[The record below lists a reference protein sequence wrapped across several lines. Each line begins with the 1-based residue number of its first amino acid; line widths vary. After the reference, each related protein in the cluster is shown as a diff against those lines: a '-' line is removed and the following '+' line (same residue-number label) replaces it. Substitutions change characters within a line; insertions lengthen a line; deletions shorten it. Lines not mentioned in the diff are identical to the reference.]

1 MSKSK
6 IQDSAFSERMKL
18 LLETKFGNNNSE
30 FARSVG
36 VAVTSLNR
44 WLDGDAD
51 PSRTNLIRLAQAAD
65 ANIEWL
71 ALGLGEPF
79 PQALKIQ
86 AATTPEMDEQAAMQS
101 SLDKTAQFIAQ
112 QQAVKR
118 KAKLATQRA
127 NGLCDTQGNPVDID
141 DFVFIPYYNVSL
153 SAGHGSWVDNERP
166 THALAFRLD
175 WLQMFVS
182 TQVEHLSVVKV
193 SGDSMTGV
201 LENND
206 TILVD
211 HTQTEP
217 RDSIYAIRLGNDV
230 FVKRI
235 QRLTNTRLQIISAN
249 TNYLLFEID
258 LNSTDTDFTVIGK
271 VVWLGRVL

>member
-1 MSKSK
+1 
-6 IQDSAFSERMKL
+6 
-18 LLETKFGNNNSE
+18 
-30 FARSVG
+30 
-36 VAVTSLNR
+36 
-44 WLDGDAD
+44 
-51 PSRTNLIRLAQAAD
+51 
-65 ANIEWL
+65 
-71 ALGLGEPF
+71 
-79 PQALKIQ
+79 
-86 AATTPEMDEQAAMQS
+86 MQS

>member
-71 ALGLGEPF
+71 ALGIGEPF
-79 PQALKIQ
+79 PQSTEKQPAHSDNVAELLQ
-86 AATTPEMDEQAAMQS
+86 ARLSATDQLVKQLAAE
-101 SLDKTAQFIAQ
+101 
-112 QQAVKR
+112 KR
-118 KAKLATQRA
+118 KNKQPQS

-141 DFVFIPYYNVSL
+141 DFVFIPYYNVEL
-153 SAGHGSWVDNERP
+153 SAGTGSWVENESP
-166 THALAFRLD
+166 THSLAFRRD
-175 WLQMFVS
+175 WLEIFV
-182 TQVEHLSVVKV
+182 TRQIERLSVVKV
-193 SGDSMTGV
+193 KGDSMTGV
-201 LENND
+201 FNDKD

-211 HTQTEP
+211 HTQTEAH
-217 RDSIYAIRLGNDV
+217 DGLYAIRLGNDV
-230 FVKRI
+230 FVKRL
-235 QRLTNTRLQIISAN
+235 QRLPNKLMVISAN
-249 TNYLLFEID
+249 PEYPPFEISGSND
-258 LNSTDTDFTVIGK
+258 NFAIIGK
-271 VVWLGRVL
+271 VVWLGRLL

>member
-1 MSKSK
+1 MKNFNVNF
-6 IQDSAFSERMKL
+6 AERMQKVVQIL
-18 LLETKFGNNNSE
+18 GNISE
-30 FARSVG
+30 LSRRVE
-36 VAVTSLNR
+36 VAYPTAQKWVKE
-44 WLDGDAD
+44 GAE
-51 PSRTNLIRLAQAAD
+51 PSTTNLVKIAEVSGVDLV
-65 ANIEWL
+65 WL
-71 ALGLGEPF
+71 ATGEGEPF

-249 TNYLLFEID
+249 TNYPPFEID